1 MKKIAQIILA
11 VAIVALVYVIYDQI
25 STPIKFDD
33 ELKAK
38 KAQVID
44 RIKDI
49 RTAQRAFKS
58 KYQRFTGSF
67 DTLTNF
73 ILQDTLELE
82 RKIVD
87 EDDSVAMAQLKKMG
101 KKNVEK
107 FKIAVIDT
115 IFSPKRLSKQDVE
128 QLRYIPGTDD
138 KAQYIMEAGIITT
151 ESKVVI
157 PIVECRAPYK
167 MFLDTVAYRQEIINL
182 IDDEVNNFN
191 RYPGVKFG
199 SMEQVTGSNTPQ
211 ATNKVSIQLTLDGHS
226 FSAHGLDGEFPGEEP
241 VEAELL
247 TARTMLVPE
256 EVLGTGDAGTLLAA
270 NGMAPA
276 AEERAVCSLPV
287 QGIVA
292 VMAAH
297 REALRQVE
305 EKLGDRIRYTTPLLR
320 EVQAGTPTVWAYR
333 TAGLLYIK
341 VYDGSLR
348 FAGVIPAPDT
358 ADVCYFTERLEKEF
372 ALKSCELRISG
383 DDAKACGKLLKGYF
397 KRIVCE

>member
-151 ESKVVI
+151 ESI

-182 IDDEVNNFN
+182 IDDEENNFN

-199 SMEQVTGSNTPQ
+199 SMEAGN
-211 ATNKVSIQLTLDGHS
+211 N
-226 FSAHGLDGEFPGEEP
+226 
-241 VEAELL
+241 EAGNWE
-247 TARTMLVPE
+247 
-256 EVLGTGDAGTLLAA
+256 
-270 NGMAPA
+270 
-276 AEERAVCSLPV
+276 
-287 QGIVA
+287 
-292 VMAAH
+292 
-297 REALRQVE
+297 
-305 EKLGDRIRYTTPLLR
+305 
-320 EVQAGTPTVWAYR
+320 
-333 TAGLLYIK
+333 
-341 VYDGSLR
+341 
-348 FAGVIPAPDT
+348 
-358 ADVCYFTERLEKEF
+358 
-372 ALKSCELRISG
+372 
-383 DDAKACGKLLKGYF
+383 
-397 KRIVCE
+397 